1 MRLLKNKIVR
11 GQKGEIG
18 SKKER
23 RGTFLASAVLVA
35 GLAGSAAV
43 LTTNPFENIGEVRT
57 ICTTNPHHSCKTHL
71 CIKTEEK
78 ETCRPITQEESNQ
91 HDKKEDDVAKKRLL
105 LTLTAFLSIGALIR
119 TSSGILS
126 LGVRRVKRVGLR

>member
-11 GQKGEIG
+11 GQKGEI
-18 SKKER
+18 R

-35 GLAGSAAV
+35 GLATSAAV

-57 ICTTNPHHSCKTHL
+57 ICTTNPHHTCKPNL
-71 CIKTEEK
+71 CIKTEER
-78 ETCRPITQEESNQ
+78 ETCRPITQEEIDK

-105 LTLTAFLSIGALIR
+105 LTLTAFLSIGAAIR
-119 TSSGILS
+119 VVSDVFS
-126 LGVRRVKRVGLR
+126 LAVLRIKRVGLR